1 MKRKKI
7 IFTLMMLTMLLA
19 LLLTACGGKNNEG
32 EETEDANAAITQVV
46 ETAMVALTQTAAAN
60 PTATP
65 TATIQ
70 PTATSLPTMQPSPTL
85 GVTTPTATLALQQ
98 PPGGTGN
105 NVSSCDNAE
114 FVSDVTI
121 PDGTQLTR
129 GEKFTKTW
137 KIKNIGTCTWSAAYQ
152 LVFYGG
158 EQMGVGAT
166 AAFTTKEVD
175 PGDTIEISLNMT
187 APSTDGEYYSYWIMR
202 NANGQNFFINGSS
215 IYVQIKVGAAPTAAA
230 TKTATTTANTDPTI
244 TITAPASGTTG
255 TAGTPV
261 TFSATAS
268 DTEDGDLTSSIKWTY
283 TSTSSG
289 SGSMGGGGSINYA
302 FSAAD
307 TYTVTA
313 AVTDSGGKKVTATVE
328 VTIN

>member
-1 MKRKKI
+1 MERKKKIMTLI
-7 IFTLMMLTMLLA
+7 IFTTLLA
-19 LLLTACGGKNNEG
+19 LLLTACGGSNNEA
-32 EETEDANAAITQVV
+32 EATEDANAAITQVV
-46 ETAMVALTQTAAAN
+46 QTAMVALTQTAEAN

-65 TATIQ
+65 TATFE

-98 PPGGTGN
+98 PPGGSGN
-105 NVSSCDNAE
+105 NISACDNAE
-114 FVSDVTI
+114 FVDDVTI
-121 PDGTQLTR
+121 PDGTQLSR

-137 KIKNIGTCTWSAAYQ
+137 EIKNTGTCTWSAAYQ

-166 AAFTTKEVD
+166 AAFTTKEVA
-175 PGDTIEISLNMT
+175 PGDTIEISLDMT
-187 APSTDGEYYSYWIMR
+187 APSTDGEYYSYWILR
-202 NANGQNFFINGSS
+202 NANGQNFLINGSS
-215 IYVQIKVGAAPTAAA
+215 IYVQIKVGAAPTAAP
-230 TKTATTTANTDPTI
+230 TKTATTSANTAPTI

-255 TAGTPV
+255 TVGTAL
-261 TFSATAS
+261 TFSATAN
-268 DTEDGDLTSSIKWTY
+268 DTEDGNLTSSILWTFAG
-283 TSTSSG
+283 TST

-313 AVTDSGGKKVTATVE
+313 SVTDSGGKKVTATVS
-328 VTIN
+328 VTINP